1 MAQRRFL
8 LDTNSYFRLAKSI
21 HPLLGTN
28 FGPDPCCLFVLKEL
42 DKEFEKNVR
51 LQNKFSW
58 VGEAEYKTDRAAQIS
73 LSRDEQKDV
82 QIAIGFIRNHSNQR
96 LLGLSRIDIQ
106 VLAVGYVLA
115 VVVVTD
121 DDAMLDVSEVFGI
134 KAMKSLD
141 VLKLMRDVG
150 HIDMAKVRQT
160 VSYWDYERD
169 KPKNCDDDFLRLF
182 NEAPP

>member
-28 FGPDPCCLFVLKEL
+28 FGLDPCRLFVLKEL
-42 DKEFEKNVR
+42 DNEFEKNAR
-51 LQNKFSW
+51 LQNKFAW
-58 VGEAEYKTDRAAQIS
+58 VVEAEYKANRTAQLA
-73 LSRDEQKDV
+73 LSRNEQKDV
-82 QIAIGFIRNHSNQR
+82 GTAVGFIRNNSNQR
-96 LLGLSRIDIQ
+96 LLGLSKIDVL
-106 VLAVGYVLA
+106 VLAVGYVLG

-121 DDAMLDVSEVFGI
+121 DDAMQDAAEVFGI
-134 KAMKSLD
+134 KAMKSLNLLQ
-141 VLKLMRDVG
+141 VMCNVG

-169 KPKNCDDDFLRLF
+169 KPKNCDEEYLRLF
-182 NEAPP
+182 NESPP